1 MLEDEELV
9 NVNSPYF
16 KKPGD
21 YSLKIFDFYVCFMC
35 DQPYN
40 GGKHDCAGGV
50 EVIIIFII
58 IIINIIISFLKP
70 FFFSKNIN

>member
-1 MLEDEELV
+1 MTHYFFFLIIILGLKDEGMLQDEELS
-9 NVNSPYF
+9 NANSPYF

-50 EVIIIFII
+50 EVLFYYYH
-58 IIINIIISFLKP
+58 
-70 FFFSKNIN
+70 